1 MFVCSI
7 HHLVKAKSTAASLS
21 YMLPEARKFVV
32 MQALH
37 RLAPKRRRSLQP
49 KVELNPRKYRCG
61 CSNERPTSEP
71 SPDNADPQE
80 SKQRSEAKP
89 SASSSQEQDRRHAE
103 MYEMLKKTI
112 RGAPGGSA
120 RQELPLSYMWK
131 KDLKKLGQALP
142 L

>member
-1 MFVCSI
+1 
-7 HHLVKAKSTAASLS
+7 
-21 YMLPEARKFVV
+21 MLELRRPAPER
-32 MQALH
+32 Q
-37 RLAPKRRRSLQP
+37 RSLQS
-49 KVELNPRKYRCG
+49 KVDLNPRKYRCG

-71 SPDNADPQE
+71 SADNADPQE
-80 SKQRSEAKP
+80 TEETKQRSEAKP

-120 RQELPLSYMWK
+120 RKELPLSYMWK